1 MSIGGWLDSSNISNK
16 LKQTYVQGFVDIT
29 GNLIVRNGNMIGF
42 YDLSLNGNANIGG
55 NANVNQKLFVG
66 GDISANG
73 NLNLAGNLAV
83 NSNITTNGNISLNG
97 HYLYTQSSSI
107 VYDYIQQSNRALT
120 ISDASQLNFNINGTS
135 MMDISS
141 TGLSILNGNVS
152 LNGQCLYTQSSSATN
167 NYIQQSS
174 GALTL
179 SDAAHIQLNISGV
192 NYLDISSNGL
202 NVMGG
207 NVWLRSRTLY
217 TYGSSTTSNN
227 SYIKSDGSNT
237 SISDTQIVFYSTGSQ
252 ICLVNNAGFVMTSGN
267 VYLNNRYLCT
277 SGTNSYIYST
287 GTNTTIRDT
296 GNINLDISNNGN
308 YANINISTAGLTIA
322 TGNFILNNKYMYTS
336 SATSTNSYIVSAS
349 GITSISDTS
358 AIMFDISGNPYAM
371 VNVNGWT
378 FLKGNFILN
387 NKYLYTSTAT
397 NTNSY
402 LVNNGSGTTTWSDTI
417 ALNLNING
425 FLYAIVNS
433 SGLTISKGNLY
444 VNNGTIYTNGTTS
457 TNSFIKSN
465 GTVLTLSDANVIQFN
480 IGTTTYAN
488 LTSTGLFMQNGAD
501 IILNGNYLYTN
512 GTASTNS
519 FIQSDGSTLTVS
531 DAIVIQFNIGTT
543 TYANLSSTGLY
554 IREGANLILDTGS
567 NIILNNNY
575 LYTNGTAIT
584 NSFIQSDG
592 STLTV
597 SDTTGIQFKINGT
610 QYANLSSTGLFMQNS
625 ANIILNNNYLYTNG
639 TSSTNSYIR
648 SNGSALIVSDTT
660 GIQFNIC
667 TTTYANLSSTGL
679 FMQNG
684 ADIILNK
691 NYLYTNGTAPTNSF
705 IQSDGYTLI
714 ISDTTG
720 IQFNINGTQY
730 ANLTSNGM
738 TIVAGN
744 LILNNK
750 YLYTSSTSSTNSY
763 IQSTSGTTTIRD
775 TTKIYVNIGG
785 TNVIGVDSS
794 SVTIAGNVN
803 ALSYNATSDRRLK
816 TNIRTLGNQW
826 QNIKR
831 VIPSEYEWKS
841 SNRSDYGFVAQQLHE
856 VYPHLRKDFS
866 ETIDPTSTVDEPVDL
881 CGNPLYYTV
890 DYGKMTPYL
899 WKGMQEIMEV
909 VETQNVKLR
918 EQSLEIE
925 SLKAQ
930 LANIHKVLGI
940 A

>member
-83 NSNITTNGNISLNG
+83 NSNITTNGNLSLNG

-107 VYDYIQQSNRALT
+107 VYDYIQQSNRALTISDASQLNFNINGTSMMDISSTGLSILNGNVSLNGQCLYTQSSSATNNYIQQSNRALT

-531 DAIVIQFNIGTT
+531 DTSGIQFNINGT
-543 TYANLSSTGLY
+543 TYANLT
-554 IREGANLILDTGS
+554 
-567 NIILNNNY
+567 
-575 LYTNGTAIT
+575 
-584 NSFIQSDG
+584 
-592 STLTV
+592 
-597 SDTTGIQFKINGT
+597 
-610 QYANLSSTGLFMQNS
+610 
-625 ANIILNNNYLYTNG
+625 
-639 TSSTNSYIR
+639 
-648 SNGSALIVSDTT
+648 
-660 GIQFNIC
+660 
-667 TTTYANLSSTGL
+667 STGL

-866 ETIDPTSTVDEPVDL
+866 ETIDPASTIDEPVDL